1 MGWVIAIILF
11 PILAMIAGIY
21 VVVKLTLLLLRIVFA
36 PLAPLR
42 R

>member
-1 MGWVIAIILF
+1 MGWLVAIILA
-11 PILAMIAGIY
+11 PIMFAIVSVY

-36 PLAPLR
+36 PLMLLR